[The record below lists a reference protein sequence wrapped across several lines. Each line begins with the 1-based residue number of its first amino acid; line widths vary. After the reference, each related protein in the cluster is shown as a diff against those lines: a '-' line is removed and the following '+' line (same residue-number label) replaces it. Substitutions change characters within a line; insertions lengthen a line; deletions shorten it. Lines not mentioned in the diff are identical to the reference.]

1 MARQQ
6 TTCLAPAASFFQI
19 PGPQNKP
26 AAATP
31 PKKSS
36 STNTC
41 LDTRPLAGRWYNEW
55 LCWILSP
62 MSPSDCPTAFP
73 PFLKPQF
80 HFVLGDQFFFLTA
93 LPLPSTYNCVEV
105 MLFFKQAGKMS
116 RTVVPPLQCPATED
130 FLYWM
135 PPTHS
140 STQRHPASTV
150 SHHFLTQLLP
160 RPLWLLMAD
169 PPIYALFR
177 SFSPRITWFSG
188 PSPPLLSVGSVR
200 FCNILPV

>member
-1 MARQQ
+1 
-6 TTCLAPAASFFQI
+6 
-19 PGPQNKP
+19 
-26 AAATP
+26 
-31 PKKSS
+31 
-36 STNTC
+36 
-41 LDTRPLAGRWYNEW
+41 
-55 LCWILSP
+55 
-62 MSPSDCPTAFP
+62 MSPSDRTTAFP

-80 HFVLGDQFFFLTA
+80 HFVLGDQFFFPTA

-116 RTVVPPLQCPATED
+116 RTVAPPLQCPATED
-130 FLYWM
+130 FLYCM

-169 PPIYALFR
+169 PPICSVSILF
-177 SFSPRITWFSG
+177 PKNYLVLWT
-188 PSPPLLSVGSVR
+188 LSSLAFCR
-200 FCNILPV
+200 FCEALQYFACLATPSLF